1 MNKML
6 TQTFENVYENNRKR
20 NGIEICADIL
30 MVAKKGAKK
39 SHIVYKAN
47 LNFKL
52 LNKYLD
58 QLRNSDLIV
67 KSTKNNLFK
76 TTEKG
81 IEYLNHFREL
91 RDFFLS
97 DFVIQSK

>member
-1 MNKML
+1 ML
-6 TQTFENVYENNRKR
+6 TQTIGEVYGNNRR
-20 NGIEICADIL
+20 SSVEICADIL

-52 LNKYLD
+52 VERYLD
-58 QLRNSDLIV
+58 RLKKSNLIV
-67 KSTKNNLFK
+67 GPMINRLYK
-76 TTEKG
+76 TTMKG
-81 IEYLNHFREL
+81 IEYLDHFREL

-97 DFVIQSK
+97 ELAI